1 MTAQRNAEI
10 LVYVGTWVN
19 EKNGKGEGI
28 YLYRLDPSSGGLE
41 LINRA
46 TEVGN
51 PFFLAI
57 DSRQRYLYATNTVE
71 AFEGQPGGSV
81 GAFSIDSKTGGLIYL
96 NQQPARGALPCHLS
110 IDKTDKQVLVANYGS
125 GSVAVL
131 PIQGDGRL
139 GPATDAVQHE
149 GSSVNPERQE
159 GPHVHSITLDPASR
173 YAFAADLGIDKVLI
187 YELDSGRG
195 KLRPGGQPWAQVR
208 AGAGPRHFAFHPN
221 GRFAYVINELDSTF
235 TAFAYDPTRG
245 ALAEIQTISTL
256 PGNFTGE
263 SYCAD
268 VQVYPSGKFLY
279 GSNRG
284 HDSVAIFSIA
294 EDGRLALVGH
304 EPTQGHYPW
313 NLAIDPTNTFLLVTN
328 QRSDTVVVFRIDPQ
342 TGRLTSTGQKA
353 EVPKPV
359 CAKMIRRAS

>member
-1 MTAQRNAEI
+1 MATQRSAEV
-10 LVYVGTWVN
+10 LVYVGTWTQDR
-19 EKNGKGEGI
+19 GEGI
-28 YLYRLDPSSGGLE
+28 YIYRLDLSSGALE
-41 LINRA
+41 LIGRA

-71 AFEGQPGGSV
+71 SFEGQPGGAV
-81 GAFSIDSKTGGLIYL
+81 AAFSIDAKTGGLTLL

-110 IDKTDKQVLVANYGS
+110 IDRADRHVLVANYGS

-131 PIQGDGRL
+131 PVQGDGRL

-149 GSSVNPERQE
+149 GSSVNAERQE

-173 YAFAADLGIDKVLI
+173 YAFAADLGIDRVMI
-187 YELDSGRG
+187 YELDAGQG
-195 KLRPGGQPWAQVR
+195 KLKPGGQPWAQVR

-221 GRFAYVINELDSTF
+221 GRYAYVINELDNTF
-235 TAFAYDPTRG
+235 TAFAYDPARG
-245 ALAEIQTISTL
+245 GLAEIQTLSTL
-256 PGNFTGE
+256 PGDFKET

-284 HDSVAIFSIA
+284 HDSVAIFSIG
-294 EDGRLALVGH
+294 EDGRLTFVGH

-313 NLAIDPTNTFLLVTN
+313 NLAIDPTNTFLLATN
-328 QRSDTVVVFRIDPQ
+328 QRSDVVVVFRIDPQ

-359 CAKMIRRAS
+359 CAKMIQRA

>member
-1 MTAQRNAEI
+1 MAAQRSAEV
-10 LVYVGTWVN
+10 LVYVGTWTQD
-19 EKNGKGEGI
+19 KGEGI
-28 YLYRLDPSSGGLE
+28 YIYRLDPSSGALGL
-41 LINRA
+41 IGRA

-51 PFFLAI
+51 PFFLAV
-57 DSRQRYLYATNTVE
+57 DSRQRYLYATNTAEKV
-71 AFEGQPGGSV
+71 EGQPGGGV
-81 GAFSIDSKTGGLIYL
+81 GAFSIDSKTGGLTFL
-96 NQQPARGALPCHLS
+96 NQQPARGDLPCHLS
-110 IDKTDKQVLVANYGS
+110 IDRTDRHALVANYGS

-149 GSSVNPERQE
+149 GSSVNTERQE

-173 YAFAADLGIDKVLI
+173 YAFAADLGIDRVMI
-187 YELDSGRG
+187 YELDASRG
-195 KLRPGGQPWAQVR
+195 KLKRGGQPWAQVR

-221 GRFAYVINELDSTF
+221 GRYAYVINELDNTF
-235 TAFAYDPTRG
+235 TAFAYDPARG
-245 ALAEIQTISTL
+245 SLTEIQTLSTL
-256 PGNFTGE
+256 PGDFKET

-268 VQVYPSGKFLY
+268 VQIYPSGRFLY

-284 HDSVAIFSIA
+284 HDSIAIFAIEEA
-294 EDGRLALVGH
+294 TGKLTLVGH

-313 NLAIDPTNTFLLVTN
+313 NLAIDPTNTFLLATN
-328 QRSDTVVVFRIDPQ
+328 QRSDVVVVFRIDPQ